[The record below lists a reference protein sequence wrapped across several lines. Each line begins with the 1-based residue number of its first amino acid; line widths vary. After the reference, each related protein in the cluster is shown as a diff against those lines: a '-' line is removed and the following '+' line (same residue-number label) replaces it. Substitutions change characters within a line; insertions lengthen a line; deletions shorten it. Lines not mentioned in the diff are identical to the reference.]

1 MTARLPRTEAAAAAA
16 VAVAAVAD
24 EAVAGERCSS
34 GKIQASAAICTPRP
48 ANNRQSQAALMP
60 CSESWTFLSTWQC
73 RPKLRSAPVFALR
86 CRQGGRG
93 SGGQQSWRE
102 VVQFDEQNERPAW
115 QLTCYGHE
123 REAEND
129 LTGDSSFEE
138 LRWQQRQAA
147 AAGATS
153 AQVGPGKIYVGHV
166 EAIGTTSLHSAAQPL
181 WWDKLTGIS
190 KRLWNFW
197 FLPSRVPSRV
207 PLGGLAIRILHHSC
221 CLPWAVPA

>member
-16 VAVAAVAD
+16 VTAVAD
-24 EAVAGERCSS
+24 GAVAGERCSS
-34 GKIQASAAICTPRP
+34 AYEIQASAAICTPRP
-48 ANNRQSQAALMP
+48 ANNRQSQAAFMP

-73 RPKLRSAPVFALR
+73 RPKLRSALH

-153 AQVGPGKIYVGHV
+153 AQVGPGKSTCRSNRHDVI
-166 EAIGTTSLHSAAQPL
+166 AQCSAASL
-181 WWDKLTGIS
+181 VG
-190 KRLWNFW
+190 
-197 FLPSRVPSRV
+197 
-207 PLGGLAIRILHHSC
+207 
-221 CLPWAVPA
+221 